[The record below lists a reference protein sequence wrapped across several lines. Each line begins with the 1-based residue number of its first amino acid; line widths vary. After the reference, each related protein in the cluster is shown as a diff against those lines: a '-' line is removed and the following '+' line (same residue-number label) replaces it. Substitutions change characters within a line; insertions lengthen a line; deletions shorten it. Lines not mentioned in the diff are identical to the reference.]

1 MTFFSFL
8 PGPRRSDRPRA
19 GFKGKIFIKLF
30 ILRPLLY
37 VLIIVKNL
45 LTLKNYLYDK
55 LAQVLQGEKIRD
67 EIAMKES
74 FVMRFDEKDIEVVE
88 TLKSLGVPRKVSN
101 MIAFLAN
108 GTEATSRE
116 IERGS
121 DLRQPEVSIALR
133 TLRKNNWIEEKICR
147 SDGTGRPMKVYRLK
161 TPIEEILHYY
171 EQEKLNEANQALQ
184 SIQKLKSLFSDAGS
198 V

>member
-1 MTFFSFL
+1 
-8 PGPRRSDRPRA
+8 
-19 GFKGKIFIKLF
+19 
-30 ILRPLLY
+30 
-37 VLIIVKNL
+37 
-45 LTLKNYLYDK
+45 
-55 LAQVLQGEKIRD
+55 
-67 EIAMKES
+67 MKES

-108 GTEATSRE
+108 GNEATSRE

-133 TLRKNNWIEEKICR
+133 TLRKNNWIEERMIR

-161 TPIEEILHYY
+161 APIQEILKYY
-171 EQEKLNEANQALQ
+171 EQEKMNEANQAME
-184 SIQKLKSLFSDAGS
+184 SIQRLKNLLSNAGPA
-198 V
+198 

>member
-1 MTFFSFL
+1 MRLGGADSGGK
-8 PGPRRSDRPRA
+8 P
-19 GFKGKIFIKLF
+19 KKIFLKLV
-30 ILRPLLY
+30 
-37 VLIIVKNL
+37 VLEDFTACNNNSKNL
-45 LTLKNYLYDK
+45 LTLINYLYHK
-55 LAQVLQGEKIRD
+55 LSQLLQGKKIRE

-74 FVMRFDEKDIEVVE
+74 FVMRFDERDIEVVE

-101 MIAFLAN
+101 MIAFLAS

-133 TLRKNNWIEEKICR
+133 TLRKNNWIEEKMCR

-161 TPIEEILHYY
+161 TPIEEILQHY
-171 EQEKLNEANQALQ
+171 EQQKMNEANQALQ
-184 SIQKLKSLFSDAGS
+184 SIQRLKSLFSEAES
-198 V
+198 I